1 MLVGFDG
8 AGGVE
13 GAHGSV
19 PRFRRRRVRVTS
31 DGPFQAAASMTTFK
45 RQRFR
50 SHPVTGVDP
59 IAWTSHVKVDDVDA
73 RGRGHRLF
81 RPRELDEEPDRTLR
95 LHPMPHFRND
105 DRARCR
111 TDLER
116 AVDRWTDVI
125 AQHPADHVDPGPY
138 ATLGGVLGPEPGR
151 NRRLVELRRPAAGDA
166 SVGPLHPVAAHA
178 IELGAQHRL
187 APGLA
192 HHPRTAHEGRT
203 VAYVLAVG
211 AIEIRDP
218 VPVLVEVKADDR
230 ALHRYT
236 APLHFT
242 RLAWRRSAG
251 APEWSRL
258 DFVDTRPF
266 GEEGST
272 LPKSRPP
279 FVCTEPAPAG
289 GQPRGRL
296 RRPSGARGS
305 SWLAPGGLR
314 KSWLVNGGVVAA
326 PAQRPFH
333 TGSRFSAKARNPSI
347 WSSLS

>member
-1 MLVGFDG
+1 MPAD
-8 AGGVE
+8 A
-13 GAHGSV
+13 
-19 PRFRRRRVRVTS
+19 RRR
-31 DGPFQAAASMTTFK
+31 
-45 RQRFR
+45 
-50 SHPVTGVDP
+50 
-59 IAWTSHVKVDDVDA
+59 
-73 RGRGHRLF
+73 LL
-81 RPRELDEEPDRTLR
+81 RPRELEEEPDRTLR

-138 ATLGGVLGPEPGR
+138 ATPGGVLGPDPGR

-211 AIEIRDP
+211 AIEISDP
-218 VPVLVEVKADDR
+218 VPILVEVKAGDR

-236 APLHFT
+236 APCISRGSRGADRQGLETAQHDAVPE
-242 RLAWRRSAG
+242 RGLPVSRRI
-251 APEWSRL
+251 EEKRSRSTSKA
-258 DFVDTRPF
+258 TRPSRRANCAPSS
-266 GEEGST
+266 GGSH
-272 LPKSRPP
+272 
-279 FVCTEPAPAG
+279 
-289 GQPRGRL
+289 GRT
-296 RRPSGARGS
+296 RCD
-305 SWLAPGGLR
+305 
-314 KSWLVNGGVVAA
+314 
-326 PAQRPFH
+326 
-333 TGSRFSAKARNPSI
+333 
-347 WSSLS
+347 

>member
-1 MLVGFDG
+1 MPAD
-8 AGGVE
+8 A
-13 GAHGSV
+13 
-19 PRFRRRRVRVTS
+19 RRR
-31 DGPFQAAASMTTFK
+31 
-45 RQRFR
+45 
-50 SHPVTGVDP
+50 
-59 IAWTSHVKVDDVDA
+59 
-73 RGRGHRLF
+73 LL
-81 RPRELDEEPDRTLR
+81 RPRELEEEPDRTLR

-138 ATLGGVLGPEPGR
+138 ATPGGVLGPEPDR

-178 IELGAQHRL
+178 IEPGAQHRL

-230 ALHRYT
+230 ALHRHT
-236 APLHFT
+236 APCIS
-242 RLAWRRSAG
+242 RGSRGADRQGRRSGVDLISWTPDPLGRRVPPCRNRGRPSFARSLPRQAVSRGAG
-251 APEWSRL
+251 SAGLPAPEGRA
-258 DFVDTRPF
+258 
-266 GEEGST
+266 GSHRAD
-272 LPKSRPP
+272 SER
-279 FVCTEPAPAG
+279 AG
-289 GQPRGRL
+289 
-296 RRPSGARGS
+296 S
-305 SWLAPGGLR
+305 
-314 KSWLVNGGVVAA
+314 
-326 PAQRPFH
+326 
-333 TGSRFSAKARNPSI
+333 
-347 WSSLS
+347 